1 MAEACVYM
9 VTGAAS
15 GIGAATAAAIAR
27 RGHRLV
33 LADLNETGL
42 EERRAALAEL
52 GSPQVV
58 GTRLDVARRED
69 WARAAELV
77 EAEFGVLDGLVN
89 NAGITRDSSLAK
101 MTDDQWDAVIGVHL
115 TGTWLGCQVMSP
127 LLKKAEAGAI
137 VNVSSVG
144 RFGSFGQT
152 NYSAAKA
159 GIAGL
164 TKAVAIELSRRG
176 VRCNAV
182 APGAIM
188 TPMLEEVPAEVLAGW
203 QEHTLLARVG
213 RPEEVAAAIWF
224 LLSSEA
230 SFITGTVLEVDG
242 GEPHQ

>member
-1 MAEACVYM
+1 M

-15 GIGAATAAAIAR
+15 GIGAATAAAIAG

-33 LADLNETGL
+33 LADIDAARL
-42 EERRAALAEL
+42 EERKAPLRAL
-52 GSPQVV
+52 GSPHVV
-58 GTRLDVARRED
+58 TVRLDVSSRED
-69 WARAAELV
+69 WERAAQLV
-77 EAEFGVLDGLVN
+77 EDRFGVLDGLVN

-101 MTDDQWDAVIGVHL
+101 MTDEDWNAVIGVHL

-176 VRCNAV
+176 VRCNAI

-188 TPMLEEVPAEVLAGW
+188 TPMLAEVPAEVLAGW
-203 QEHTLLARVG
+203 QENTLLARVG
-213 RPEEVAAAIWF
+213 RPEEVASAIWF
-224 LLSSEA
+224 LLSDDA
-230 SFITGTVLEVDG
+230 SFVTGTVLEVDG